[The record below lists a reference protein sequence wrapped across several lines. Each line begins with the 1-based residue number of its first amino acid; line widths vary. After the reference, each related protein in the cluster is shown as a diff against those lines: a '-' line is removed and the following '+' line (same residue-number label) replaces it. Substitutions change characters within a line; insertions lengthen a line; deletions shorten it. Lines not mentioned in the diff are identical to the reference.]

1 MTPHAI
7 LCWPHKSL
15 FSALKTNNYTMI
27 LVLLLNIILFGHYY
41 NKKIIFKVH
50 SINDECGLKDKLYT
64 SFIEWI

>member
-1 MTPHAI
+1 
-7 LCWPHKSL
+7 L

-64 SFIEWI
+64 SFIE